1 MVRFEVKKIFSRAG
15 GKLALLLLFIILVIV
30 SVFAVRYVDYTDENG
45 NNTYGFQAVR
55 LLRERK
61 SEWSGYLTED
71 VFAAVIKE
79 NAAIEATP
87 EAKSK
92 DFHENNKAY
101 AKKQGFSDIRDI
113 INSSLSSFREYNYYL
128 IDGANVDDSKYVYQ
142 RRISTLQEWLNSDEA
157 KDRYSASQKEFFLEK
172 YQELDTP
179 LYYED
184 ADGWKALLEYSQT
197 IIMLTM
203 LILSFLVC
211 GIFSGEYQLKA
222 DAVFFS
228 TAEGRRKGIR
238 AKILAG
244 LVMITIVYWGMVI
257 IYSLVVLGIL
267 GTSGWNCP
275 IQTSLY
281 GWKSLYNITFFED
294 YLFTII
300 GGYIGN
306 LAILFAEMLLSV
318 ITRSA
323 VISITFPFVIL
334 FLPSFV
340 GGIDR
345 LSEFL
350 GLFPDQ
356 LLQIGVAVRLF
367 NTYEI
372 GSKVFGA
379 LPILFISYPIIV
391 CLMIPI
397 IYQIYRKSEIR

>member
-1 MVRFEVKKIFSRAG
+1 MVRFEIKKIFSRAG

-55 LLRERK
+55 LLRDRK

-71 VFAAVIKE
+71 VFATVIKE

-87 EAKSK
+87 EARSK
-92 DFHENNKAY
+92 DFHDNNKAY

-128 IDGANVDDSKYVYQ
+128 IDGASVDDSKYVYQ
-142 RRISTLQEWLNSDEA
+142 RRISTLREWLNSDEA
-157 KDRYSASQKEFFLEK
+157 KDRYSADQKAFFLEK

-379 LPILFISYPIIV
+379 LPILFISYPIII

>member
-1 MVRFEVKKIFSRAG
+1 MVRFEIKKIFSRAG

-55 LLRERK
+55 LLRDRK

-71 VFAAVIKE
+71 VFATVIKE

-87 EAKSK
+87 EARSK
-92 DFHENNKAY
+92 DFHDNNKAY

-128 IDGANVDDSKYVYQ
+128 IDGASVDDSKYVYQ
-142 RRISTLQEWLNSDEA
+142 RRISTLREWLNSDEA
-157 KDRYSASQKEFFLEK
+157 KDRYSADQKAFFLEK

-340 GGIDR
+340 GGIDS

-379 LPILFISYPIIV
+379 LPILFISYPIII

>member
-1 MVRFEVKKIFSRAG
+1 MVRFEIKKIFSRAG

-238 AKILAG
+238 AKMLAG

-294 YLFTII
+294 YL
-300 GGYIGN
+300 G
-306 LAILFAEMLLSV
+306 S
-318 ITRSA
+318 SA
-323 VISITFPFVIL
+323 
-334 FLPSFV
+334 
-340 GGIDR
+340 
-345 LSEFL
+345 
-350 GLFPDQ
+350 
-356 LLQIGVAVRLF
+356 
-367 NTYEI
+367 
-372 GSKVFGA
+372 
-379 LPILFISYPIIV
+379 FISKTMVFCTSVWPRV
-391 CLMIPI
+391 T
-397 IYQIYRKSEIR
+397 QFHSDHT

>member
-1 MVRFEVKKIFSRAG
+1 MVRFEIKKIFSRAG

-211 GIFSGEYQLKA
+211 GIFSGEYQLNA

>member
-1 MVRFEVKKIFSRAG
+1 MVRFEIKKIFSRAG

-55 LLRERK
+55 LLRDRK
-61 SEWSGYLTED
+61 SEWSGYLTEE
-71 VFAAVIKE
+71 VFATVIKE

-87 EAKSK
+87 EARSK
-92 DFHENNKAY
+92 DFHDNNKAY

-128 IDGANVDDSKYVYQ
+128 IDGASVDDSKYVYQ
-142 RRISTLQEWLNSDEA
+142 RRISTLREWLNSDEA
-157 KDRYSASQKEFFLEK
+157 KDRYSADQKAFFLEK

-340 GGIDR
+340 GGIDS

-379 LPILFISYPIIV
+379 LPILFISYPIII